1 MNTSV
6 KKLALPYPNEPTN
19 LLRIVVLTLFVAGSI
34 GFFLMAYDIF
44 NKNYQGD
51 LFLGIGNKINNELFE
66 WAGQF
71 LLH

>member
-6 KKLALPYPNEPTN
+6 KKIALSYPNEPTN
-19 LLRIVVLTLFVAGSI
+19 LPRMVVLTLFVAGSI

-44 NKNYQGD
+44 NKYYLGD
-51 LFLGIGNKINNELFE
+51 LFLEVGNKLNSDLFE

-71 LLH
+71 LSY